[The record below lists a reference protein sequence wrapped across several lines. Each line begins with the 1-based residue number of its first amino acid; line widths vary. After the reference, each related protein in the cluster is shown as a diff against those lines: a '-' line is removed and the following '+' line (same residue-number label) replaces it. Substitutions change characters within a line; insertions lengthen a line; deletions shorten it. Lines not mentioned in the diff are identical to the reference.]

1 MDRVRNLGFMLKDV
15 SRLWVRYFE
24 SLADQIGITLTQAKV
39 LVFLG
44 RYEGT
49 TQVGLADLCDTD
61 PMTLVRV
68 LDRMEREGLLERR
81 ADPNDRRVYRVY
93 LRPAA
98 EPIISEINRIGDKA
112 RGEALTGLSNEERV
126 QLLSMLEIIQKNLNA
141 LAPPSEPRRGAGRV
155 IPNHSLRGRRASHP
169 DARRR
174 QKSST

>member
-1 MDRVRNLGFMLKDV
+1 MDHVRHLGFMLKDV
-15 SRLWVRYFE
+15 TRLWVRYFE
-24 SLADQIGITLTQAKV
+24 SLADQIGVTITQAKV

-49 TQVGLADLCDTD
+49 TQVRLADACDTD

-112 RGEALTGLSNEERV
+112 RGEALAGLSNEERL
-126 QLLSMLEIIQKNLNA
+126 QLLTMLEVIQKNLNA
-141 LAPPSEPRRGAGRV
+141 LAPPSEPRRATTRV
-155 IPNHSLRGRRASHP
+155 SPSHSLRGRRGPHP
-169 DARRR
+169 GTQRRR
-174 QKSST
+174 KIST

>member
-1 MDRVRNLGFMLKDV
+1 MLKDV
-15 SRLWVRYFE
+15 TRLWVRYFE
-24 SLADQIGITLTQAKV
+24 SLADQIGVTITQAKV

-49 TQVGLADLCDTD
+49 TQARLADACDTD

-93 LRPAA
+93 LRRAA

-112 RGEALTGLSNEERV
+112 RGEALAGLSNEERL
-126 QLLSMLEIIQKNLNA
+126 QLLTMLEVIQKNLTA
-141 LAPPSEPRRGAGRV
+141 LAPPSEPRRANSRV
-155 IPNHSLRGRRASHP
+155 PPSPSLRGRRAPHS
-169 DARRR
+169 AAQRRR
-174 QKSST
+174 KSST